1 MRLLL
6 SECLFGGASRP
17 SLAVL
22 KAEIGFDPRAA
33 APLLDEEGP
42 GSQPIPP
49 MTATVDYDFD
59 DEPHTKMPQ
68 KERTMD
74 ALNVDV
80 IHNTLISKAT
90 DILQRGLDDDEV
102 EELQCAI
109 RIRLLDNYDGC
120 RENARWTSAQ
130 WWCFL
135 EAKLK
140 EKEYSEETQ
149 KLHQKLLA
157 VVSHHAA
164 EREQKRMKSNE
175 ESIGILTSLMHESV
189 ESTFDVFQAGR
200 EGFLL
205 AHGKALVALSEH
217 QGAAI
222 ELMSEFSLR
231 AIALAKQSTL

>member
-1 MRLLL
+1 VD
-6 SECLFGGASRP
+6 G
-17 SLAVL
+17 L
-22 KAEIGFDPRAA
+22 K
-33 APLLDEEGP
+33 
-42 GSQPIPP
+42 
-49 MTATVDYDFD
+49 
-59 DEPHTKMPQ
+59 
-68 KERTMD
+68 
-74 ALNVDV
+74 
-80 IHNTLISKAT
+80 
-90 DILQRGLDDDEV
+90 DDEV
-102 EELQCAI
+102 EELGCLI
-109 RIRLLDNYDGC
+109 RERLLENYDEC
-120 RENARWTSAQ
+120 RQRWTSAQ

-157 VVSHHAA
+157 VVSHHSA

-175 ESIGILTSLMHESV
+175 ECIGILTSLMHESV

-200 EGFLL
+200 ECLLL